1 MPEGAERPRGGVW
14 ARGFG
19 VALAPAAP
27 EAAIEACPGIA
38 RALRDAAGRG
48 FGGPLPLPPA
58 GALCCLVRAGGEAA
72 GLLTVERSAPGE
84 AILGVAIAPERRG
97 RSLGARA
104 VFAAERRLR
113 REGVRSF
120 GARAARANG
129 RGLYFWLRAGYLPL
143 RGPATADGAT
153 WFRRSAAAGDAPD
166 PATPRR
172 RS

>member
-1 MPEGAERPRGGVW
+1 MPEPAARPRGGAW

-19 VALAPAAP
+19 VTLTPATP
-27 EAAIEACPGIA
+27 EAAIGACPGIE
-38 RALRDAAGRG
+38 RALLDAVGRG
-48 FGGPLPLPPA
+48 YGGPPPLPPE
-58 GALCCLVRAGGEAA
+58 GASCWLVRAEGEAA
-72 GLLTVERSAPGE
+72 GLLTAERPAPDE

-120 GARAARANG
+120 GARAPRSNG

-143 RGPATADGAT
+143 RGPAPAGGAT
-153 WFRRSAAAGDAPD
+153 LFRRAADSGDAPR

-172 RS
+172 RP